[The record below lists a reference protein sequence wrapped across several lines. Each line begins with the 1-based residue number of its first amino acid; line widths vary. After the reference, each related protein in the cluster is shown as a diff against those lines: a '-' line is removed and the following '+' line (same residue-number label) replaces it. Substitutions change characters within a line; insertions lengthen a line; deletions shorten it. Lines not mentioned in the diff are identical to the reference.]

1 MNSENGVSAT
11 EIWRKTIRPDVGDFS
26 EEGARNLMQLGFS
39 EADKARISEL
49 SEKADEGA
57 LTPPET
63 EELDWYLNLGRTIE
77 FIKAKA
83 RSTLK
88 SAA

>member
-11 EIWRKTIRPDVGDFS
+11 EIWHRTLRPDLGDFS
-26 EEGARNLMQLGFS
+26 EEGARALMQLGFS
-39 EADKARISEL
+39 EADKRRIGEL
-49 SEKADEGA
+49 SEKADEGT
-57 LTPPET
+57 LTQQET

-77 FIKAKA
+77 FLQAKA
-83 RSTLK
+83 RLSLK